1 MIIAEDVFFGGGG
14 GVGGLVGSKGT
25 VGSAALHHCKWKQ

>member
-1 MIIAEDVFFGGGG
+1 MIIAEDIFFWGG

-25 VGSAALHHCKWKQ
+25 VGSAALHHCTWKQ

>member
-1 MIIAEDVFFGGGG
+1 MFFFGGGGRG

-25 VGSAALHHCKWKQ
+25 VGSADLHHCKWKQ